1 MASNKSIKENKK
13 LSVDDN
19 GYFKVSL
26 DTFLYNAGIV
36 GFIQVLE
43 NAKAERDKDYI
54 INGQDLSISK
64 KFLKKSDL
72 SQLYIDSMIK
82 KFGDKTRIYKTIQ
95 YIEHIINSKEIEEE
109 NFKEEGRPDKWV
121 DLAESTKK
129 QRTKK
134 RKWPGQILQVEG
146 KLAASINTYYDND
159 SAIIGSNL
167 DYAAIHQLGGLAG
180 KNKKVQIPAR
190 PYLKLTDDDFDEIL
204 YETEN
209 YLKD

>member
-109 NFKEEGRPDKWV
+109 NFKEEM
-121 DLAESTKK
+121 
-129 QRTKK
+129 
-134 RKWPGQILQVEG
+134 
-146 KLAASINTYYDND
+146 NF
-159 SAIIGSNL
+159 IIGSL
-167 DYAAIHQLGGLAG
+167 EADGIKTSYKVL
-180 KNKKVQIPAR
+180 KKYKIPINI
-190 PYLKLTDDDFDEIL
+190 E
-204 YETEN
+204 EN
-209 YLKD
+209 INEVNYSVSRESNSRFLNIAKFKSKYIK